1 MRVVRWRLEE
11 DRGLSYVNPRFLAY
25 TVIISKNRVDEAT
38 DKYRKFLQAT
48 ALCDMDIVEPDDLL
62 LGDPAVADQLVRAGD
77 HGSRSYGPLRV

>member
-11 DRGLSYVNPRFLAY
+11 DRGLSYVNPRFLTY
-25 TVIISKNRVDEAT
+25 TVIITKNRVDEAT

-48 ALCDMDIVEPDDLL
+48 ALCDMDIVEPDDVL

-77 HGSRSYGPLRV
+77 HGSRSYRPLRV